1 MDLASATAILTDP
14 PGCPGAV
21 NTFWRQQLGA
31 AWTPIKLVPYRDG
44 QRPRDACGGEVADP
58 TQFAENAFYC
68 PQDDTIAYSE
78 DLLGQ
83 LAQVGGP
90 YLPVVVLEHEE
101 GHRAD
106 RLGNHVGAIS
116 RSEENQADCDAGAST
131 RFARNARRLPLTD
144 VFNSASLLYQ
154 LGDRQAF
161 GRERASDPGAHG
173 TPHQR
178 LVAFTRGYLQGLP
191 ACIRLGRSR
200 TGFVV

>member
-1 MDLASATAILTDP
+1 
-14 PGCPGAV
+14 V

-31 AWTPIKLVPYRDG
+31 AWTPVKLVPYRDG
-44 QRPRDACGGEVADP
+44 QRPQDACGGEVADP
-58 TQFAENAFYC
+58 TQLAENAFYC
-68 PQDDTIAYSE
+68 PEDDTIAYSE

-83 LAQVGGP
+83 LAAAGGP

-101 GHRAD
+101 GHRAN

-116 RSEENQADCDAGAST
+116 RSEENQADCEAGAST

-191 ACIRLGRSR
+191 ACNRLGRSR